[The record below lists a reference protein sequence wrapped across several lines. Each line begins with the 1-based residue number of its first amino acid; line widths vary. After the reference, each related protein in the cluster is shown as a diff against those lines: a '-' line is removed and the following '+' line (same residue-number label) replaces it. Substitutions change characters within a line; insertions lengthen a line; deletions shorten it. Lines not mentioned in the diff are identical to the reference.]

1 MNIIDC
7 ITDGCA
13 RDLLQNAQKYGE
25 RMKEE
30 SPYSRL
36 EMAGRLM
43 TLSGAVCTA
52 ANSMYKLEK
61 ESKRTLLLPHGFDF
75 SRDIAKFIGLKEGLK
90 AVFDKVPFFRDRN
103 YEAFPQATINDIP
116 QIWNNSLAL
125 IGLPLC
131 DDGMVGQ
138 VFFDAVKFAY
148 ELFDMI
154 FLGLDGIIKLH
165 QKLHNDHLALQK
177 SPELRAKRWQ
187 YMMSDY
193 QEAEWEND
201 KQSFLRRL
209 DNHIRQ
215 HGCNKGSLTALLN
228 QLDIEA
234 TNMISCGIVGELNQR
249 YLNQDR
255 HIDFIFENRDTLT
268 KEQMTSH
275 MRYVHF
281 RKLLEEEI
289 ALCDL
294 RLPAIGA
301 YADLFTCRAAQEIAE
316 LLAPTIARFVDF
328 RHNYHYAAWAMA
340 MIDTG
345 LIYADRRNGTAM
357 VRFVNEAFGEQIDK
371 PTLFRYLKRDD
382 DFEKIKDQYE
392 VIRSIINQALG
403 HVSEKDYF
411 RQEGQEFFERLTV
424 ITKAL

>member
-7 ITDGCA
+7 ITDGCV
-13 RDLLQNAQKYGE
+13 RELLQNAQKYGE

-75 SRDIAKFIGLKEGLK
+75 SRDIAKFIGLNEGLK
-90 AVFDKVPFFRDRN
+90 AVFGKVPFFRDRN
-103 YEAFPQATINDIP
+103 YEAFPQATIDDIP

-125 IGLPLC
+125 IRLPLC
-131 DDGMVGQ
+131 DKGMVSQ
-138 VFFDAVKFAY
+138 MFFDAVKFAY
-148 ELFDMI
+148 EIFDMI
-154 FLGLDGIIKLH
+154 FLGLEGIIKLH
-165 QKLHNDHLALQK
+165 QKLHNDHLELQK

-193 QEAEWEND
+193 QEGEWEND

-275 MRYVHF
+275 LRYVHF
-281 RKLLEEEI
+281 RKLLEQEI
-289 ALCDL
+289 ELCVL

-301 YADLFTCRAAQEIAE
+301 YADLFTCRAAQEMAE
-316 LLAPTIARFVDF
+316 CLAPTIAKYVDF
-328 RHNYHYAAWAMA
+328 EHGYQYGAWVKAM
-340 MIDTG
+340 MDLK
-345 LIYADRRNGTAM
+345 LIRADKRNGTAII
-357 VRFVNEAFGEQIDK
+357 RFVNKTFGEQIDK
-371 PTLFRYLKRDD
+371 TTLFRCLSKES
-382 DFEKIKDQYE
+382 DFEKIRDLYE
-392 VIRSIINQALG
+392 TILSVIRQEMERDSRLNGLKNAL
-403 HVSEKDYF
+403 K
-411 RQEGQEFFERLTV
+411 TV
-424 ITKAL
+424 